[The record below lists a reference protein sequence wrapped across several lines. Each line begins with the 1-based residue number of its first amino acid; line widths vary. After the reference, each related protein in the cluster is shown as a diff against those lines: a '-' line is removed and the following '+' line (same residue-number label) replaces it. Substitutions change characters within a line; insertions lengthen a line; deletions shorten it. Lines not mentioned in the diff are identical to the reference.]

1 MAYIY
6 KGLNAVLNISC
17 ATWVGTLKQRHFC
30 RLNLAK
36 TKLKTK
42 KKKKPKLVPVRQ
54 FVDPRDNYRSHVLEL
69 PAQSLRI
76 RSLLTSLRGALRH
89 FWPVK

>member
-42 KKKKPKLVPVRQ
+42 KKK
-54 FVDPRDNYRSHVLEL
+54 S
-69 PAQSLRI
+69 QSLCL
-76 RSLLTSLRGALRH
+76 SGNL
-89 FWPVK
+89 

>member
-17 ATWVGTLKQRHFC
+17 TTWAVTLKQRHFC

-42 KKKKPKLVPVRQ
+42 KKKKK
-54 FVDPRDNYRSHVLEL
+54 S
-69 PAQSLRI
+69 QSLCL
-76 RSLLTSLRGALRH
+76 SGNL
-89 FWPVK
+89 